1 MSEGNF
7 ESRAEEERLQPCPP
21 LVKLSVLAQLQGLIA
36 GIFCLMDKFK
46 GLRAPPATF
55 QVNDHSWS
63 LGGQEDSEEVQVM
76 GYSVDF
82 CRLLSSLEANAHKHW
97 SSRTELGFKISILD
111 CEKRLLHIELIEIHG
126 GLELV
131 QM

>member
-1 MSEGNF
+1 MSSTGEAIGIGPTSGTDSWDF
-7 ESRAEEERLQPCPP
+7 LPHEQVQRAE
-21 LVKLSVLAQLQGLIA
+21 G
-36 GIFCLMDKFK
+36 
-46 GLRAPPATF
+46 PPATF

-82 CRLLSSLEANAHKHW
+82 CRLLSSLGAKAHKHW
-97 SSRTELGFKISILD
+97 GSRTELGFKISILD
-111 CEKRLLHIELIEIHG
+111 CEKRLLQIELIEIHG